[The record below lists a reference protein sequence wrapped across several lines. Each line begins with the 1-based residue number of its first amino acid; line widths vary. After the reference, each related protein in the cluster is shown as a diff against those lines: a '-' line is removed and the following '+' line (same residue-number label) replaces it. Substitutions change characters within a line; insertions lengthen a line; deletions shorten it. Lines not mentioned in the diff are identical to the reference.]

1 MDIIKVVNEAAVA
14 AQTPRAFA
22 SVEAA
27 KAAFGSKAVVENII
41 SLSKGHV
48 KAVSVADVV
57 IGHGAVLVL
66 SVVRSGY
73 VKPREVRVFVS
84 KHELNR
90 QFFGAVQRNS
100 EGRHIDAKEF
110 TAMVILGCFHGAAD
124 FRKAMVRLSAVEGNR
139 FVFDST
145 TITQLAVSGV
155 KNFNVK
161 VGDFGH
167 IVPTEQVDSVF
178 AVKTAEGIKS
188 FANAEKAIARVGTLI
203 QGRAVLELEGC
214 KVAVIMEQGGLSD
227 HFWKALQCGAAIVHP
242 AITKTYGSFRAVSN
256 TLGLKFEAM
265 PDVVGLCGM
274 MDDAAI
280 IVGPNS
286 VKAGI
291 RGMNMA
297 INGLTP
303 LESMEANVEDAAFDV
318 ASVRTPFG
326 TAKVVFATETIKIT
340 NLHSAE
346 GLIPSEECLEIAQ
359 DENLSIYNEIVDAFA
374 SRKISSIPGA
384 VLDLRRNGVIKAKSN
399 KIGLTWGAIQ
409 NIMLSYGVETAQDMI
424 DLADTSAWNKA
435 FGVGEYVEYNSDT
448 TMRLLGAFRNLFKS
462 TVPMGSVSKDSFK
475 CSMEEFIDAFMNGK
489 KFGDIVFPGFARQN
503 IVFVLGGKRFTFLSD
518 MFGDNSFMDRK
529 TPEGVIVGYN
539 LSEQVDAFMS
549 MLVAAISPKTNWQV
563 TAMRFKA
570 AMNKVAFE
578 KRGNSFNIKG
588 RYQVLAPMYWQD
600 AGINCF
606 YSVYAERLEQ
616 AGTTNFA
623 YGKQPVLFDQAVCG
637 VRLVDSGIAKDLIAD
652 PVFREAIAPVG
663 FYSADLII
671 GQRNDSDGDLAFIAD
686 TGSVALPQYE
696 GQRFCK
702 QWFADYTA
710 DEIKSTVWD
719 SCVYTKVLS
728 DEDIAAG
735 YAKAISSKE
744 KIGMYTA
751 SLFKVQA
758 VMDLMLN
765 NMSIKLADLAAIKEV
780 YASFIQDAAISA
792 IKHDSTGAEFSF
804 EDIDPMAFWKT
815 GSAAIYNIMDIGKL
829 YGQHLDFLAVKKFYD
844 CAILMINKSN
854 RAAWSGS
861 TIKPDVGQAIM
872 NGGIA
877 GNEFTLFQFVTGAY
891 WNNMLSR
898 VRSIGVYCLTQ
909 KAEEWVQ
916 VIGAGNKIMAALNKG
931 GLKSNVAYL
940 FYKVASSSEGS
951 TKVLPSLLEVVESV
965 PSAPSAANMQLVQE
979 DYDSLYS

>member
-1 MDIIKVVNEAAVA
+1 M
-14 AQTPRAFA
+14 
-22 SVEAA
+22 
-27 KAAFGSKAVVENII
+27 
-41 SLSKGHV
+41 
-48 KAVSVADVV
+48 
-57 IGHGAVLVL
+57 
-66 SVVRSGY
+66 
-73 VKPREVRVFVS
+73 
-84 KHELNR
+84 
-90 QFFGAVQRNS
+90 
-100 EGRHIDAKEF
+100 
-110 TAMVILGCFHGAAD
+110 
-124 FRKAMVRLSAVEGNR
+124 
-139 FVFDST
+139 
-145 TITQLAVSGV
+145 
-155 KNFNVK
+155 
-161 VGDFGH
+161 
-167 IVPTEQVDSVF
+167 
-178 AVKTAEGIKS
+178 
-188 FANAEKAIARVGTLI
+188 
-203 QGRAVLELEGC
+203 
-214 KVAVIMEQGGLSD
+214 
-227 HFWKALQCGAAIVHP
+227 HP
-242 AITKTYGSFRAVSN
+242 AITRAYGSFRAVSN

-291 RGMNMA
+291 RGLNMA

-303 LESMEANVEDAAFDV
+303 VESMEADVEDAEFDV

-326 TAKVVFATETIKIT
+326 AAKVVFATETIKIT

-346 GLIPSEECLEIAQ
+346 GLVPSDECLEITQ
-359 DENLSIYNEIVDAFA
+359 DDNLSIYNEIVDAFVA
-374 SRKISSIPGA
+374 REISSIPGA
-384 VLDLRRNGVIKAKSN
+384 VLDLRRNGVIKVKSN
-399 KIGLTWGAIQ
+399 KIGLTWGSVQ

-435 FGVGEYVEYNSDT
+435 FGIGEYVEYNSDT
-448 TMRLLGAFRNLFKS
+448 TMRVLGAFRNLFKT

-529 TPEGVIVGYN
+529 TPEGNVVGYN

-549 MLVAAISPKTNWQV
+549 LVIAAISPKTNWQV

-606 YSVYAERLEQ
+606 FSVYAQRLEK

-637 VRLVDSGIAKDLIAD
+637 VTLVDSGITKDLIAD
-652 PVFREAIAPVG
+652 PVFREAISPVG

-710 DEIKSTVWD
+710 EELKSTVWD
-719 SCVYTKVLS
+719 SCVNVRTLS
-728 DEDIAAG
+728 DEDIAYG

-758 VMDLMLN
+758 VMDLMLS
-765 NMSIKLADLAAIKEV
+765 NMSIELADLAAIKEV

-792 IKHDSTGAEFSF
+792 IKHDSTGVEFFF

-815 GSAAIYNIMDIGKL
+815 GEVAINNIIAIGKL
-829 YGQHLDFLAVKKFYD
+829 YGQELSLEAVKKFYD
-844 CAILMINKSN
+844 CAVLLINKSK
-854 RAAWSGS
+854 RSAWSGS
-861 TIKPDVGQAIM
+861 SINPDVGQAIM

-877 GNEFTLFQFVTGAY
+877 GNEFTMFQFVTGAY
-891 WNNMLSR
+891 YSNMLSK
-898 VRSIGVYCLTQ
+898 VRSAGVYGLTE

-916 VIGAGNKIMAALNKG
+916 IIGAGNKIMAALNRG
-931 GLKSNVAYL
+931 GLKSTVVYL
-940 FYKVASSSEGS
+940 FSKVANSSDGS
-951 TKVLPSLLEVVESV
+951 KKVVPSLEVVEDSVSVESV
-965 PSAPSAANMQLVQE
+965 PSAANMQSVAE
-979 DYDSLYS
+979 DYDSLYGTSPVVEIL